1 MYAPASSAVTV
12 VISSCRTAHQDQG
25 QIGRS
30 SVWCKPWF
38 SRRLPQSDWDLVS
51 IAANILLNVSRSGYQ
66 FTGSLQY
73 FSTSV
78 LVIVRHLSY
87 LGHLLR
93 EYQAVIKPRAVY
105 HLIIIYRNNELLNV
119 SMIECFFD
127 MASTSQ
133 QLSPVIQQIRQH

>member
-1 MYAPASSAVTV
+1 MQALIFEKASS
-12 VISSCRTAHQDQG
+12 I
-25 QIGRS
+25 
-30 SVWCKPWF
+30 
-38 SRRLPQSDWDLVS
+38 RL
-51 IAANILLNVSRSGYQ
+51 RSGEYSGKHTPECITIRLSVHRQ
-66 FTGSLQY
+66 S
-73 FSTSV
+73 SV